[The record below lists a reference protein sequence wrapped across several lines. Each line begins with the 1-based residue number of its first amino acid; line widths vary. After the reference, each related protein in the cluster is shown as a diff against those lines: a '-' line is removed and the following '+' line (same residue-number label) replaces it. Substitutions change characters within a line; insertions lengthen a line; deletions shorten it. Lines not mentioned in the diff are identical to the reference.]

1 MSFPTETTAD
11 KDARKTLDWLG
22 KRYGYDSTGVRYKF
36 GTQWGVRAA
45 RGLEDGFY
53 EYTTEWIGNGIFS
66 MSGWV
71 CDCKGFMFY
80 HKKKD
85 RQDIKGNNFQC
96 DHIKKI
102 VKRCNKLMKE
112 VEVRLAKEDKIIQS
126 ASSKQHHSDDT
137 YPDTV

>member
-1 MSFPTETTAD
+1 MSFPSETVAD
-11 KDARKTLDWLG
+11 KDARKTLEWLN
-22 KRYGYDSTGVRYKF
+22 KIHNYDSTGVRYKF

-53 EYTTEWIGNGIFS
+53 EYTTEWINMGTFS

-71 CDCKGFMFY
+71 CDCKGFLFY

-85 RQDIKGNNFQC
+85 RQDVRGNNFQC

-102 VKRCNKLMKE
+102 VKRLTKMMKN
-112 VEVRLAKEDKIIQS
+112 VEENLVKEDKIVQK
-126 ASSKQHHSDDT
+126 AALERRRSDDSDPKT
-137 YPDTV
+137 S